1 MVRNVVRWLTVSGLK
16 SGATRAEKP
25 SKSLSLPFRCLLP
38 SFRGVLESW
47 ANVTNPLMK
56 IPSAGTWMKCHT
68 ENQKVVLC
76 SKQCVSTVGKRK
88 WRGNIS
94 NKKVFYICKTS
105 SISLLSIS
113 GLSISV
119 LFHFWTFHFWTFPF
133 LDFPFLD
140 SLKNRPL
147 IVHFWTRN
155 FHFSL
160 SA

>member
-1 MVRNVVRWLTVSGLK
+1 MSYG
-16 SGATRAEKP
+16 
-25 SKSLSLPFRCLLP
+25 
-38 SFRGVLESW
+38 
-47 ANVTNPLMK
+47 
-56 IPSAGTWMKCHT
+56 H
-68 ENQKVVLC
+68 QKVVLC

-147 IVHFWTRN
+147 IVHFWTFHFWTQN

-160 SA
+160 SAYTELVEFCSQDVMAVTNVVLSQFSSGRQVSRSQKPRIQ